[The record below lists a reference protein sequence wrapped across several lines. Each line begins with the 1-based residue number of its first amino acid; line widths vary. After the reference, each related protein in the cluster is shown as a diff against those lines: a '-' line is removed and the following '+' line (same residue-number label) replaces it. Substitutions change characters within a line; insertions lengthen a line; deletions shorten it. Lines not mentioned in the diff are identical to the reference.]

1 VLYIIGTQAGSRR
14 QADRNRARLRRRG
27 VVRVGAGGPRAALGS
42 PRDPPFARAGK
53 HSPDEHVDADQPLLW
68 FVHACT
74 QACSAD
80 AFGSASSP
88 AQVLMP
94 TDYGEK
100 LFDHDLNNL
109 IAFLLQSA

>member
-1 VLYIIGTQAGSRR
+1 M
-14 QADRNRARLRRRG
+14 
-27 VVRVGAGGPRAALGS
+27 
-42 PRDPPFARAGK
+42 
-53 HSPDEHVDADQPLLW
+53 
-68 FVHACT
+68 HACT

-88 AQVLMP
+88 AQVLMQ

-100 LFDHDLNNL
+100 LFDQDLNNL